1 MSRLESGGR
10 IDRTRPLSFSFNGAP
25 YRGYAGDTLA
35 SALLANDVAVVA
47 NSVTYGRP
55 RGIFSAGIEEP
66 NALVQVGNET
76 MLRATQVEL
85 VDGLEAIGLNG
96 RGRLELDSP
105 SPVAESPIFPSPAAG
120 SPIFPSPAAGSP
132 IFPSPSGGGQGGGAR
147 YDKIYAHCEV
157 LVIGGGRAGIT
168 AALAAAQTGDRVILV
183 DEQAELGGRLSSA
196 GWNDWLAAG
205 IATMES
211 APDVRVLTR
220 ATAFG
225 HYDQNLVLIAQ
236 RLPTGGRL
244 WQVRAKRVVVATGAH
259 ERPLIFANNDR
270 PGIMLAGAARTYI
283 NRYGVRPG
291 KRAVIFTNNDSTDAV
306 AADLKRAGITV
317 EAIVDVRAGEAIV
330 DTLAEKLPSPA
341 GGGVQGEG
349 TADFP
354 SPACGGGQGEGTA
367 DFLSPA
373 RGGRQGEGTA
383 DFPSPACGG
392 GQGGGSLRGVV
403 IAPLTGDGSR
413 REVECDLLCVS
424 GGFNPTLH
432 LYSQAQGRLR
442 YDEGLACFVP
452 DVAPANV
459 EVVGAAAGDLGGRGQ
474 GTIMP
479 YWVVPSDGQEWANH
493 FVDLERDVTVADVR
507 RALGAGM
514 RSVEHVKR
522 FTTIGTGSDQG
533 KTAGINET
541 AIIAAQLGQPV
552 GAVGVTTFRP
562 PYVPISFGLMASRN
576 RGDLFDPIRVT
587 AIHSWHVAHG
597 AVFENVGQW
606 KRPWYFPREGED
618 MDSAVLR
625 ECRSAR
631 ENVALMD
638 VSTLGKIE
646 IQGPDALEFLN
657 RIYTNAFDTV
667 KIGSCRYG
675 LMCKADGMV
684 FDDGVVM
691 HLDTDRWLATTTTGG
706 AATVLDWMEEWLQT
720 EWHYVR
726 VRLTSV
732 TDQWAAI
739 AVVGPRSRNVIHSL
753 FPHLASGP
761 DSFPFMA
768 IREAETGAI
777 PVRLHRITFSGELAY
792 ELWTPSWYGLALWE
806 AVIAAGEPLG
816 IVPYGT
822 EAMHVLRAEKG
833 YIICGQET
841 DGTVTPQDLGMGW
854 IVSKK
859 KPFIGQRSHQ
869 RSDTARP
876 DRRHLVGLLPIDP
889 DELLPEGAQL
899 ILEPNVAVP
908 AKMVGHVTSSYR
920 SATLGR
926 TFALA
931 MLQRGRER
939 LGGTVYAPLN
949 GHIVAATV
957 TEPIFYDKE
966 NVRRDS

>member
-1 MSRLESGGR
+1 MSRLASGGR
-10 IDRTRPLSFSFNGAP
+10 IDRTRPIYFSFNGTR
-25 YRGYAGDTLA
+25 YRGYQGDSLA

-47 NSVTYGRP
+47 RSVTYRRP
-55 RGIFSAGIEEP
+55 RGIFSAGVEEP
-66 NALVQVGNET
+66 NALVEVGNET

-96 RGRLELDSP
+96 RGRLSTEP
-105 SPVAESPIFPSPAAG
+105 ERN
-120 SPIFPSPAAGSP
+120 
-132 IFPSPSGGGQGGGAR
+132 R
-147 YDKIYAHCEV
+147 YDKIFAHCEV

-168 AALAAAQTGDRVILV
+168 AALDAAQTGDRVILV
-183 DEQAELGGRLSSA
+183 DEQAGLGGRLLSA
-196 GWNDWLAAG
+196 DWNDWLADR
-205 IATMES
+205 IAALES

-236 RLPTGGRL
+236 RVEHGGRL
-244 WQVRAKRVVVATGAH
+244 WQVRARRVVLATGAH
-259 ERPLIFANNDR
+259 ERPLIYANNDR
-270 PGIMLAGAARTYI
+270 PGIMLAGAARTYV
-283 NRYGVRPG
+283 NRFGVAPG
-291 KRAVIFTNNDSTDAV
+291 RRAVIFTNNDSTDAV
-306 AADLKRAGITV
+306 AADLQRAGIIV
-317 EAIVDVRAGEAIV
+317 EAVVDVRAGEAVV
-330 DTLAEKLPSPA
+330 DTLTNKMPSP
-341 GGGVQGEG
+341 
-349 TADFP
+349 
-354 SPACGGGQGEGTA
+354 SGGGQAGALEGVTI
-367 DFLSPA
+367 
-373 RGGRQGEGTA
+373 T
-383 DFPSPACGG
+383 
-392 GQGGGSLRGVV
+392 
-403 IAPLTGDGSR
+403 PLTGNGPR
-413 REVECDLLCVS
+413 REIECDLLCVS

-432 LYSQAQGRLR
+432 LFSQAQGRLR

-452 DVAPANV
+452 ESAPPKV

-474 GTIMP
+474 GAIMP
-479 YWVVPSDGQEWANH
+479 YWVVPSDGQEWSTH

-507 RALGAGM
+507 RALGTGM

-541 AIIAAQLGQPV
+541 AIIAVQLGQPV
-552 GAVGVTTFRP
+552 GAIGVTAFRP
-562 PYVPISFGLMASRN
+562 PYVPISFGLMAGRN
-576 RGDLFDPIRVT
+576 RGDLFDPIRMT
-587 AIHSWHVAHG
+587 AIHPWHISHG
-597 AVFENVGQW
+597 AIFENVGQW

-618 MDSAVLR
+618 MESAVLR
-625 ECRSAR
+625 ECRAVR
-631 ENVALMD
+631 ENVAAMD

-646 IQGPDALEFLN
+646 IQGPDSLEFLN
-657 RIYTNAFDTV
+657 RIYTNTFDTLT
-667 KIGSCRYG
+667 IGSCRYG

-706 AATVLDWMEEWLQT
+706 AAAVLDWMEEWLQT
-720 EWHYVR
+720 DWHGLR

-732 TDQWAAI
+732 TDHWAGI
-739 AVVGPRSRNVIHSL
+739 AVAGPRSRNVIHSL

-806 AVIAAGEPLG
+806 AVMAAGEPLG
-816 IVPYGT
+816 ITPYGT

-841 DGTVTPQDLGMGW
+841 DGTVTPQDLGMSW

-859 KPFIGQRSHQ
+859 KPFIGQRSQ
-869 RSDTARP
+869 RRSDIARP
-876 DRRHLVGLLPIDP
+876 DRRQLVGLLPVDR

-899 ILEPNVAVP
+899 ILEPQVSVP

-931 MLQRGRER
+931 MLQSGRQR
-939 LGGTVYAPLN
+939 IGGTVYAPIN
-949 GHIVAATV
+949 GHTIAASV

>member
-1 MSRLESGGR
+1 LSRVALGGR
-10 IDRTRPLSFSFNGAP
+10 IDRTRPIHFTFDGIR
-25 YRGYAGDTLA
+25 YGGYVGDTLA
-35 SALLANDVAVVA
+35 SALLANDVSVVA
-47 NSVTYGRP
+47 LSATYGRP
-55 RGIFSAGIEEP
+55 RGIFSAGVEEP

-96 RGRLELDSP
+96 RGRLSTQP
-105 SPVAESPIFPSPAAG
+105 N
-120 SPIFPSPAAGSP
+120 
-132 IFPSPSGGGQGGGAR
+132 QNR
-147 YDKIYAHCEV
+147 YDKIYAHCEL

-168 AALAAAQTGDRVILV
+168 AALDAAQTGDRVILV
-183 DEQAELGGRLSSA
+183 DEQAELGGRLLSA
-196 GWNDWLAAG
+196 GWNDWLSSS
-205 IATMES
+205 IATLES
-211 APDVRVLTR
+211 APDLRVLTR

-225 HYDQNLVLIAQ
+225 HYDQNLVLIAE
-236 RLPTGGRL
+236 RMENGGRL
-244 WQVRAKRVVVATGAH
+244 WQVRAKRVVIATGAH

-270 PGIMLAGAARTYI
+270 PGIILAGAARTYV
-283 NRYGVRPG
+283 NRYGVAPG
-291 KRAVIFTNNDSTDAV
+291 TRAVIFTNNDSTDVV
-306 AADLKRAGITV
+306 AADLRRAGVTI
-317 EAIVDVRAGEAIV
+317 EAVVDIRAGEAIV
-330 DTLAEKLPSPA
+330 DTLAHK
-341 GGGVQGEG
+341 
-349 TADFP
+349 FP
-354 SPACGGGQGEGTA
+354 SP
-367 DFLSPA
+367 S
-373 RGGRQGEGTA
+373 
-383 DFPSPACGG
+383 GG
-392 GQGGGSLRGVV
+392 GQGGGLRGVI
-403 IAPLTGDGSR
+403 IAPLFGPR
-413 REVECDLLCVS
+413 REVACDLLCVS

-432 LYSQAQGRLR
+432 LFSQAQGRLR

-452 DVAPANV
+452 DAAPPNV
-459 EVVGAAAGDLGGRGQ
+459 DVVGAAAGDLGGRGQ

-479 YWVVPSDGQEWANH
+479 YWVVPGDGQEWSTH

-507 RALGAGM
+507 RALGTGM

-533 KTAGINET
+533 KTAGVNET

-562 PYVPISFGLMASRN
+562 PYAPISFGLMAGRN
-576 RGDLFDPIRVT
+576 RGDLFDPIRLT
-587 AIHSWHVAHG
+587 AIHPWHVAHG

-606 KRPWYFPREGED
+606 KRPWYFPGEGED

-625 ECRSAR
+625 ECRAAR
-631 ENVALMD
+631 ENVSVMD

-646 IQGPDALEFLN
+646 IQGPDSLEFLN
-657 RIYTNAFDTV
+657 RIYTNAFDTL

-706 AATVLDWMEEWLQT
+706 AAAVLDWMEEWLQN
-720 EWHYVR
+720 EWPGLR

-732 TDQWAAI
+732 TDQWAGI

-792 ELWTPSWYGLALWE
+792 ELWTPTWYGLALWE
-806 AVIAAGEPLG
+806 AVMVAGEPLG
-816 IVPYGT
+816 ITPYGT

-841 DGTVTPQDLGMGW
+841 DGTVTPQDLGMSW

-859 KPFIGQRSHQ
+859 KPFIGQRSHR

-876 DRRHLVGLLPIDP
+876 DRRHLVGLLPVDR

-899 ILEPNVAVP
+899 VLEPEASVP

-931 MLQRGRER
+931 LLQSGRER
-939 LGGTVYAPLN
+939 IGRTVYAPLN
-949 GHIVAATV
+949 GHTIAATV
-957 TEPIFYDKE
+957 TEPIFYDME

>member
-1 MSRLESGGR
+1 VSRLASGGR
-10 IDRTRPLSFSFNGAP
+10 IDRARPIDFTFNGVR
-25 YRGYAGDTLA
+25 YGGYEGDTLA
-35 SALLANDVAVVA
+35 SALLASDVAMVA
-47 NSVTYGRP
+47 RSVTYGRP
-55 RGIFSAGIEEP
+55 RGIFTAGVEEP

-85 VDGLEAIGLNG
+85 VDGLEAVGLNG
-96 RGRLELDSP
+96 RGRLPVDSDTN
-105 SPVAESPIFPSPAAG
+105 
-120 SPIFPSPAAGSP
+120 
-132 IFPSPSGGGQGGGAR
+132 R

-183 DEQAELGGRLSSA
+183 DEQAELGGRLLGA
-196 GWNDWLAAG
+196 GWTDWLAASVAALG
-205 IATMES
+205 S

-225 HYDQNLVLIAQ
+225 HYDQNLVLIAE
-236 RLPTGGRL
+236 RLPSCGRL
-244 WQVRAKRVVVATGAH
+244 WQVRAKRVVIASGAH

-270 PGIMLAGAARTYI
+270 PGIMLAGAARTYV
-283 NRYGVRPG
+283 NRYGVAPG
-291 KRAVIFTNNDSTDAV
+291 KRAVIFTNNDGTDV
-306 AADLKRAGITV
+306 VGADLKRAGITV
-317 EAIVDVRAGEAIV
+317 AAIVDVRAGEAIV
-330 DTLAEKLPSPA
+330 DTSSSPA
-341 GGGVQGEG
+341 R
-349 TADFP
+349 
-354 SPACGGGQGEGTA
+354 GGGQGEG
-367 DFLSPA
+367 
-373 RGGRQGEGTA
+373 
-383 DFPSPACGG
+383 
-392 GQGGGSLRGVV
+392 SLGGVV
-403 IAPLTGDGSR
+403 IAPLTGDGPR
-413 REVECDLLCVS
+413 REVDCDLLCVS

-432 LYSQAQGRLR
+432 LFSQAQGRLR

-452 DVAPANV
+452 DVGPSNV
-459 EVVGAAAGDLGGRGQ
+459 DVVGAAAGDLDGRGQ
-474 GTIMP
+474 GAIMP
-479 YWVVPSDGQEWANH
+479 YWIVPSGGEEWSTH

-507 RALGAGM
+507 RALRTGM

-562 PYVPISFGLMASRN
+562 PYVPVSFGLMAGRN
-576 RGDLFDPIRVT
+576 RCDLFDPIRVT
-587 AIHSWHVAHG
+587 AIQPWHVAHG

-606 KRPWYFPREGED
+606 KRPWYFPRGGED
-618 MDSAVLR
+618 MESAVLR
-625 ECRSAR
+625 ECRAAR
-631 ENVALMD
+631 EGVAVMD
-638 VSTLGKIE
+638 ASTLGKID
-646 IQGPDALEFLN
+646 IQGPDAAEFLN
-657 RIYTNAFDTV
+657 RIYTNAFDNLKV
-667 KIGSCRYG
+667 GSCRYG

-691 HLDTDRWLATTTTGG
+691 HLEPDRWLATTTTGG
-706 AATVLDWMEEWLQT
+706 AAGVLDWMEEWLQT
-720 EWHYVR
+720 EWPDLK

-732 TDQWAAI
+732 TDHWAII
-739 AVVGPRSRNVIHSL
+739 AVVGPRSRDVVRTL
-753 FPHLASGP
+753 FPALDVTP
-761 DSFPFMA
+761 ESFPFMA
-768 IREAETGAI
+768 VRQGETMGM

-806 AVIAAGEPLG
+806 AVMTAGEPLG
-816 IVPYGT
+816 ITPYGT

-841 DGTVTPQDLGMGW
+841 DGSVTPQDLGMSW

-859 KPFIGQRSHQ
+859 KTFVGQRSHR

-876 DRRHLVGLLPIDP
+876 DRRHLVGLLPIDR
-889 DELLPEGAQL
+889 DALLSEGAQL
-899 ILEPNVAVP
+899 ILEPSVSVP

-931 MLQRGRER
+931 MLESGRER
-939 LGGTVYAPLN
+939 FGNSVYAPIN
-949 GHIVAATV
+949 GEIIEATV
-957 TEPIFYDKE
+957 TEPIFYDKD

>member
-1 MSRLESGGR
+1 MSRLASGGR
-10 IDRTRPLSFSFNGAP
+10 IDRTRPLHFSFNGIR
-25 YRGYAGDTLA
+25 YGGYEGDTLA

-47 NSVTYGRP
+47 RSATYGRP
-55 RGIFSAGIEEP
+55 RGIFSAGVEEP
-66 NALVQVGNET
+66 NALVHIGKET

-96 RGRLELDSP
+96 RGRLPTEPDRN
-105 SPVAESPIFPSPAAG
+105 
-120 SPIFPSPAAGSP
+120 
-132 IFPSPSGGGQGGGAR
+132 R

-157 LVIGGGRAGIT
+157 LIIGGGRAGIT
-168 AALAAAQTGDRVILV
+168 AALDAAQTGDRVILV
-183 DEQAELGGRLSSA
+183 DEQAELGGRLLSS
-196 GWNDWLAAG
+196 GWNDWLAAS
-205 IATMES
+205 IASLES

-236 RLPTGGRL
+236 RLENGGRL
-244 WQVRAKRVVVATGAH
+244 WQVQAKRVILATGAH

-270 PGIMLAGAARTYI
+270 PGIMLAGAARTYL
-283 NRYGVRPG
+283 NRYGVAPG
-291 KRAVIFTNNDSTDAV
+291 ERAVIFTNNDSTDVV
-306 AADLKRAGITV
+306 AADLKRAGIVV
-317 EAIVDVRAGEAIV
+317 EAVIDVRAGNAVIN
-330 DTLAEKLPSPA
+330 TTPSPA
-341 GGGVQGEG
+341 
-349 TADFP
+349 
-354 SPACGGGQGEGTA
+354 
-367 DFLSPA
+367 
-373 RGGRQGEGTA
+373 R
-383 DFPSPACGG
+383 GG
-392 GQGGGSLRGVV
+392 GQGGGALHSV
-403 IAPLTGDGSR
+403 IVASLTGDGGR
-413 REVECDLLCVS
+413 HEVEGDLLCVS

-432 LYSQAQGRLR
+432 LFSQAQGRVR

-452 DVAPANV
+452 DVAPTNV
-459 EVVGAAAGDLGGRGQ
+459 EVVGAAAGDLSGRGQ
-474 GTIMP
+474 GAVTP
-479 YWVVPSDGQEWANH
+479 YWVVPSDGQDWSNH
-493 FVDLERDVTVADVR
+493 FIDLERDVTVADVR
-507 RALGAGM
+507 RALGTGM

-562 PYVPISFGLMASRN
+562 PYVPVSFGLMAGRN

-587 AIHSWHVAHG
+587 AIHPWHVSHG
-597 AVFENVGQW
+597 ALFENVGQW

-618 MDSAVLR
+618 MESAVLR
-625 ECRSAR
+625 ECREAR
-631 ENVALMD
+631 ENVAVMD

-657 RIYTNAFDTV
+657 RVYTNAFDTL

-706 AATVLDWMEEWLQT
+706 ATAVLDWMEEWLQT
-720 EWHYVR
+720 EWADLR

-732 TDQWAAI
+732 TDHWAGI
-739 AVVGPRSRNVIHSL
+739 AVVGPRSRNVIHGL

-768 IREAETGAI
+768 IRQAETGAI

-816 IVPYGT
+816 ITPYGT

-841 DGTVTPQDLGMGW
+841 DGTVTPQDLGMSW

-869 RSDTARP
+869 RRDTARP
-876 DRRHLVGLLPIDP
+876 DRRHLVGLLPIDR
-889 DELLPEGAQL
+889 DELLPEGSQL
-899 ILEPNVAVP
+899 VSDASVSVP
-908 AKMVGHVTSSYR
+908 ANMVGHVTSSYR

-931 MLQRGRER
+931 LLQSGRER
-939 LGGTVYAPLN
+939 IGWTVHAALD
-949 GHIVAATV
+949 GHTVAATV

>member
-1 MSRLESGGR
+1 MSRLGSGGR
-10 IDRTRPLSFSFNGAP
+10 IDRTRPIHFTFNGV
-25 YRGYAGDTLA
+25 RFGGYDGDTLA
-35 SALLANDVAVVA
+35 SALLANDVSVVA
-47 NSVTYGRP
+47 RSVTQSRP
-55 RGIFSAGIEEP
+55 RGVFSAGVEEP

-85 VDGLEAIGLNG
+85 VDGLEAISLNG
-96 RGRLELDSP
+96 RGRLSLDSP
-105 SPVAESPIFPSPAAG
+105 SPVAG
-120 SPIFPSPAAGSP
+120 SPV
-132 IFPSPSGGGQGGGAR
+132 FPSPSGGGQGGGPR
-147 YDKIYAHCEV
+147 FDKIYAHCEV

-168 AALAAAQTGDRVILV
+168 AALDAAQTGGRVILV
-183 DEQAELGGRLSSA
+183 DEQAELGGRLLSA
-196 GWNDWLAAG
+196 GWNDWLAG
-205 IATMES
+205 SIATLES

-236 RLPTGGRL
+236 RVENGGRL
-244 WQVRAKRVVVATGAH
+244 WQVRAKRVVLATGAH

-270 PGIMLAGAARTYI
+270 PGIMLAGAARTYV
-283 NRYGVRPG
+283 NRYGVAPG
-291 KRAVIFTNNDSTDAV
+291 KRAVIFTNNDSTDVV
-306 AADLKRAGITV
+306 AADLKRAGVTI
-317 EAIVDVRAGEAIV
+317 EAVVDIRAGEAVV
-330 DTLAEKLPSPA
+330 DT
-341 GGGVQGEG
+341 
-349 TADFP
+349 DFP
-354 SPACGGGQGEGTA
+354 SP
-367 DFLSPA
+367 S
-373 RGGRQGEGTA
+373 
-383 DFPSPACGG
+383 GG
-392 GQGGGSLRGVV
+392 GQGGGLQGVTV
-403 IAPLTGDGSR
+403 TPLTGYGPR
-413 REVECDLLCVS
+413 REIGCDLLCVS
-424 GGFNPTLH
+424 GGFNPALH
-432 LYSQAQGRLR
+432 LFSQAQGRLR

-452 DVAPANV
+452 GAPPPNV
-459 EVVGAAAGDLGGRGQ
+459 DVVGAAAGDLSGRGQ

-479 YWVVPSDGQEWANH
+479 YWVVPSDGQEWSTH

-507 RALGAGM
+507 RALGTGM

-522 FTTIGTGSDQG
+522 FTTISTGSDQG

-562 PYVPISFGLMASRN
+562 PYVPISFGLMAGRN
-576 RGDLFDPIRVT
+576 RGDLFDPIRLT
-587 AIHSWHVAHG
+587 ALHTWHVAHG

-606 KRPWYFPREGED
+606 KRPWYFPTEGED
-618 MDSAVLR
+618 MDSTVLR
-625 ECRSAR
+625 ECRAAR
-631 ENVALMD
+631 ENVAVMD

-657 RIYTNAFDTV
+657 RIYTNSFDTL

-675 LMCKADGMV
+675 LMSKADGMV
-684 FDDGVVM
+684 LDDGVVM
-691 HLDTDRWLATTTTGG
+691 HLGTDRWLATTTTGG
-706 AATVLDWMEEWLQT
+706 AAAVLDWMEEWLQN
-720 EWHYVR
+720 EWPNLR

-732 TDQWAAI
+732 TDQWAGI

-806 AVIAAGEPLG
+806 AVMVAGEPLG
-816 IVPYGT
+816 ITPYGT

-841 DGTVTPQDLGMGW
+841 DGTVTPQDLGMSW
-854 IVSKK
+854 VVSKK
-859 KPFIGQRSHQ
+859 KPFIGQRSHL

-876 DRRHLVGLLPIDP
+876 DRRHLVGLLPIDR

-899 ILEPNVAVP
+899 VLEPQASVP
-908 AKMVGHVTSSYR
+908 ARMVGHVTSSYR

-931 MLQRGRER
+931 ILQSGRER
-939 LGGTVYAPLN
+939 IGGTVYAPLN
-949 GHIVAATV
+949 GHTVDATV
-957 TEPIFYDKE
+957 IESIFYDKE

>member
-1 MSRLESGGR
+1 MSRLASGGR
-10 IDRTRPLSFSFNGAP
+10 IDRARPIPFSFNGTR
-25 YRGYAGDTLA
+25 YSGYTGDTLA
-35 SALLANDVAVVA
+35 SALLANDVRVVA
-47 NSVTYGRP
+47 RSVTYGRP
-55 RGIFSAGIEEP
+55 RGIFSAGGEEP

-76 MLRATQVEL
+76 MLRATQVDL

-96 RGRLELDSP
+96 RGRLLPDSP
-105 SPVAESPIFPSPAAG
+105 F
-120 SPIFPSPAAGSP
+120 
-132 IFPSPSGGGQGGGAR
+132 PSGGGQGGGLR
-147 YDKIYAHCEV
+147 FDKTYAHCEV

-168 AALAAAQTGDRVILV
+168 AALDAARTGDRVILV
-183 DEQAELGGRLSSA
+183 DEQVELGGRLLGA
-196 GWNDWLAAG
+196 GWSDWLSASIAAL
-205 IATMES
+205 ES

-236 RLPTGGRL
+236 RLENGGRL
-244 WQVRAKRVVVATGAH
+244 WQVRARRVVLAAGAH

-270 PGIMLAGAARTYI
+270 PGIMLASAARTYV
-283 NRYGVRPG
+283 NRYGVAPG
-291 KRAVIFTNNDSTDAV
+291 TRAVIFTNNDSTDAM
-306 AADLKRAGITV
+306 AADLQRAGIVV
-317 EAIVDVRAGEAIV
+317 EAVVDVRAGEAIQ
-330 DTLAEKLPSPA
+330 DTSPSPA
-341 GGGVQGEG
+341 RGR
-349 TADFP
+349 
-354 SPACGGGQGEGTA
+354 GQGEGALHSVT
-367 DFLSPA
+367 
-373 RGGRQGEGTA
+373 
-383 DFPSPACGG
+383 
-392 GQGGGSLRGVV
+392 V
-403 IAPLTGDGSR
+403 APLTRNGGR
-413 REVECDLLCVS
+413 REIECDLLCVS

-432 LYSQAQGRLR
+432 LLSQAQGRLR

-452 DVAPANV
+452 ESAPANV
-459 EVVGAAAGDLGGRGQ
+459 EVVGAAAGVLDARGQ
-474 GTIMP
+474 GVIMP
-479 YWVVPSDGQEWANH
+479 YWVVPSDGQEWSTH

-507 RALGAGM
+507 RALGTGM

-541 AIIAAQLGQPV
+541 AIIAVQLGQPV
-552 GAVGVTTFRP
+552 GAIGVTTFRP
-562 PYVPISFGLMASRN
+562 PYAPISFGLMAARN

-587 AIHSWHVAHG
+587 PIHPWHVSQG
-597 AVFENVGQW
+597 AIFENVGQW

-618 MDSAVLR
+618 VESAVLR
-625 ECRSAR
+625 ECRAAR
-631 ENVALMD
+631 ENVAAMD

-646 IQGPDALEFLN
+646 IQGPDSLEFLN
-657 RIYTNAFDTV
+657 RIYTNAFDSL

-691 HLDTDRWLATTTTGG
+691 HLDTDTWLATTTTGG
-706 AATVLDWMEEWLQT
+706 AAAVLEWMEEWLQT
-720 EWHYVR
+720 EWRGLR

-806 AVIAAGEPLG
+806 AVMAAGEPLG
-816 IVPYGT
+816 IAPYGT

-841 DGTVTPQDLGMGW
+841 DGTVTPQDLGMSW
-854 IVSKK
+854 IVSKN

-876 DRRHLVGLLPIDP
+876 DRRQLVGLLPVDR

-899 ILEPNVAVP
+899 VLEPQGSVP
-908 AKMVGHVTSSYR
+908 ARMVGHVTSSYR

-931 MLQRGRER
+931 MLQSGRQR
-939 LGGTVYAPLN
+939 IGGTVYAPLN
-949 GHIVAATV
+949 GHTIAAAV

>member
-1 MSRLESGGR
+1 MSRLASGGR
-10 IDRTRPLSFSFNGAP
+10 IDRTRALSFTFNGAP
-25 YRGYAGDTLA
+25 YRGHAGDTLA

-55 RGIFSAGIEEP
+55 RGIFSAGVEEP
-66 NALVQVGNET
+66 NALVQVGNDT

-85 VDGLEAIGLNG
+85 VDGLDAIGLNG
-96 RGRLELDSP
+96 RGRLQLDS
-105 SPVAESPIFPSPAAG
+105 
-120 SPIFPSPAAGSP
+120 
-132 IFPSPSGGGQGGGAR
+132 SPSGGGQGGGPR

-168 AALAAAQTGDRVILV
+168 AALEAAQTGDRVILV
-183 DEQAELGGRLSSA
+183 DEQAEVGGRLLSA
-196 GWNDWLAAG
+196 GWSDWLAG
-205 IATMES
+205 SIASLES

-236 RLPTGGRL
+236 RLENGGRL
-244 WQVRAKRVVVATGAH
+244 WQVRAKRVVLATGAH

-270 PGIMLAGAARTYI
+270 PGIMLAGAARTYV
-283 NRYGVRPG
+283 NRYGVAPG
-291 KRAVIFTNNDSTDAV
+291 TRAVIFTNNDSTDVV
-306 AADLKRAGITV
+306 AADLKRAGIIV
-317 EAIVDVRAGEAIV
+317 EAVIDVRAGEAIV
-330 DTLAEKLPSPA
+330 DTSGMK
-341 GGGVQGEG
+341 
-349 TADFP
+349 FP
-354 SPACGGGQGEGTA
+354 SPA
-367 DFLSPA
+367 
-373 RGGRQGEGTA
+373 R
-383 DFPSPACGG
+383 GG
-392 GQGGGSLRGVV
+392 GQGGGLQRV
-403 IAPLTGDGSR
+403 IISTLTGDGSR

-432 LYSQAQGRLR
+432 LFGQAQGRIR

-452 DVAPANV
+452 DVPPSPI

-479 YWVVPSDGQEWANH
+479 LWVVPSDGQEWSTH

-552 GAVGVTTFRP
+552 GAVSVTTFRP
-562 PYVPISFGLMASRN
+562 PYVPIPFGLMAGRN
-576 RGDLFDPIRVT
+576 RGELFDPIRVT
-587 AIHSWHVAHG
+587 AIHTWHDSHG

-618 MDSAVLR
+618 MESAVLR
-625 ECRSAR
+625 ECRAAR
-631 ENVALMD
+631 ENVAVID

-657 RIYTNAFDTV
+657 RIYTNAFDNLN
-667 KIGSCRYG
+667 IGWCRYG

-706 AATVLDWMEEWLQT
+706 AAAVLDWMEEWLQT
-720 EWHYVR
+720 EWHDLR

-732 TDQWAAI
+732 TDHWAAI
-739 AVVGPRSRNVIHSL
+739 AMVGPRSRNVIHSL

-777 PVRLHRITFSGELAY
+777 PARLHRITFSGELAY
-792 ELWTPSWYGLALWE
+792 ELWTPSWYGRALWE
-806 AVIAAGEPLG
+806 AVMAAGEPLG
-816 IVPYGT
+816 ITPYGT

-841 DGTVTPQDLGMGW
+841 DGTVTPQDLGMSW

-859 KPFIGQRSHQ
+859 KPFIGQRSHR
-869 RSDTARP
+869 RSVTARA
-876 DRRHLVGLLPIDP
+876 DRRHLVGLLPIDR
-889 DELLPEGAQL
+889 DELLPEGAQV
-899 ILEPNVAVP
+899 ILEPNVSVP

-931 MLQRGRER
+931 MLQQGRER
-939 LGGTVYAPLN
+939 LGATVYAPLN
-949 GHIVAATV
+949 GHIVASTV